1 MLKKYQWLNRVWA
14 YLPGFSLIILMRLR
28 FVFSPITSD
37 EGGALAM
44 ARAWSRG
51 AVLYKDIWADRPQ
64 GLFVL
69 YRGLVTIGLGTPEG
83 VRILAI
89 AACLLGAAA
98 CGSIASTL
106 VGDKARMGTVL
117 IVGVLL
123 SVPQFEGFIA
133 NGELL
138 SCSVGAVALAL
149 AMKAVWGRTAP
160 RFWLL
165 YASGVMGGC
174 AVGIKQSGFD
184 AFFTA
189 VVAVGAMSLMSRWKK
204 IHSWLSLPTMFL
216 GFATSIGAMMI
227 HGALT
232 GWYRWWY
239 AIVMYRFELRSALV
253 NADFGRFQH
262 TLAIALPLLI
272 PIFLGVILV
281 GVLEARRVAFRTMA
295 ILATWLFI
303 SFAAFAMGGQ
313 FFRHYW
319 IIMMFP
325 IGTFAGA
332 MISYANKK
340 WLRNLLLAALIT
352 SPLIHTATAMAIP
365 RNLIGREL
373 HDDSRLAKDE
383 RVAAWFN
390 VMRKP
395 GDTIYPMCASA
406 GLYGNLDID
415 PPFPYL
421 WGYEARLM
429 PGGLAQLW
437 NFLEGEDAP
446 RFVVRYQVPAV
457 CDASGASL
465 RALHRNYKIVWT
477 VAGLL
482 VYERR

>member
-28 FVFSPITSD
+28 FIYSPITSD

-51 AVLYKDIWADRPQ
+51 AVLYQDVWADRPQ

-184 AFFTA
+184 AF
-189 VVAVGAMSLMSRWKK
+189 SQQW
-204 IHSWLSLPTMFL
+204 
-216 GFATSIGAMMI
+216 
-227 HGALT
+227 
-232 GWYRWWY
+232 
-239 AIVMYRFELRSALV
+239 
-253 NADFGRFQH
+253 
-262 TLAIALPLLI
+262 
-272 PIFLGVILV
+272 
-281 GVLEARRVAFRTMA
+281 
-295 ILATWLFI
+295 
-303 SFAAFAMGGQ
+303 
-313 FFRHYW
+313 
-319 IIMMFP
+319 
-325 IGTFAGA
+325 
-332 MISYANKK
+332 
-340 WLRNLLLAALIT
+340 
-352 SPLIHTATAMAIP
+352 
-365 RNLIGREL
+365 
-373 HDDSRLAKDE
+373 
-383 RVAAWFN
+383 
-390 VMRKP
+390 
-395 GDTIYPMCASA
+395 
-406 GLYGNLDID
+406 
-415 PPFPYL
+415 
-421 WGYEARLM
+421 
-429 PGGLAQLW
+429 
-437 NFLEGEDAP
+437 
-446 RFVVRYQVPAV
+446 
-457 CDASGASL
+457 
-465 RALHRNYKIVWT
+465 
-477 VAGLL
+477 
-482 VYERR
+482 

>member
-1 MLKKYQWLNRVWA
+1 MLKKYEWLNRTWA
-14 YLPGFSLIILMRLR
+14 YLPGFALIVLMRLR
-28 FVFSPITSD
+28 FIFSPITSD

-133 NGELL
+133 NAELL
-138 SCSVGAVALAL
+138 SCSVGAVSLAL

-204 IHSWLSLPTMFL
+204 IHGWLSLPTMFL
-216 GFATSIGAMMI
+216 GVATSIGAMMI

-262 TLAIALPLLI
+262 TLAIALPLLL
-272 PIFLGVILV
+272 PILFGVILV
-281 GVLEARRVAFRTMA
+281 GVLEARRVACC
-295 ILATWLFI
+295 LSEHL
-303 SFAAFAMGGQ
+303 Q
-313 FFRHYW
+313 
-319 IIMMFP
+319 
-325 IGTFAGA
+325 
-332 MISYANKK
+332 
-340 WLRNLLLAALIT
+340 
-352 SPLIHTATAMAIP
+352 
-365 RNLIGREL
+365 E
-373 HDDSRLAKDE
+373 
-383 RVAAWFN
+383 
-390 VMRKP
+390 
-395 GDTIYPMCASA
+395 
-406 GLYGNLDID
+406 
-415 PPFPYL
+415 
-421 WGYEARLM
+421 
-429 PGGLAQLW
+429 Q
-437 NFLEGEDAP
+437 
-446 RFVVRYQVPAV
+446 
-457 CDASGASL
+457 
-465 RALHRNYKIVWT
+465 
-477 VAGLL
+477 
-482 VYERR
+482 